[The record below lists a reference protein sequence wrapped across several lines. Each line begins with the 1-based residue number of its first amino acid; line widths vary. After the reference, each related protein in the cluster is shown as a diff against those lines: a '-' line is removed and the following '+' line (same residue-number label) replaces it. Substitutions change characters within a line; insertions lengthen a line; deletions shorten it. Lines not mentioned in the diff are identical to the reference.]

1 MANNA
6 ATEFLKKVLL
16 DEALKARVA
25 KDPAHAAAVAAEL
38 GYAVTAE
45 ELEAAE
51 KALRGP
57 ADAEV
62 VELNEENMD
71 QAAGGLFGFGED
83 AKDGHEKGCLFF
95 YHHYEYVRDN
105 KEWCEYAFHTH

>member
-1 MANNA
+1 MENHHA
-6 ATEFLKKVLL
+6 ATEFLKKVLS
-16 DEALKARVA
+16 DEALKTRVA
-25 KDPAHAAAVAAEL
+25 DPSQAVAVAAEL
-38 GYAVTAE
+38 GYEITEE
-45 ELEAAE
+45 ELISAE
-51 KALRGP
+51 KELRKQEN
-57 ADAEV
+57 AEV

-105 KEWCEYAFHTH
+105 KEWCEYEFHTH